1 MKNFTKG
8 ISTGKIVSVCGVG
21 TIQYSLC
28 LLAAVLVLNTTS
40 VAQQQNNGAY
50 RRSIQSSANSGNTSS
65 NYTVTKQ
72 NGELILSDG
81 KSETVVSNDATIRS
95 PLVHGD
101 DIYYIGK
108 AEKNSYSSGS
118 SIYAYHIKT
127 KKTEDIILPNSSTAS
142 YDSKNVL
149 ENLLQDNNSGK
160 LYFSTSSKNRRGH
173 TEFLTWTYD
182 INLKNL
188 TVYRDGRIE
197 CIDALGNQTIV
208 FEGFDSKGKFTSRTL
223 VGTDGNTIKE
233 LGKEYVAQ
241 TIK

>member
-101 DIYYIGK
+101 D
-108 AEKNSYSSGS
+108 
-118 SIYAYHIKT
+118 IKT